1 MKQIAVFALAM
12 LVALFPA
19 MAVAEEKTAPEEV
32 WSATVLRVDPGSLLV
47 RVEAVDP
54 EHEERYP
61 WEEADSPAP
70 EATGTPEATEAP
82 KAHSLAAEDASDDE
96 TSAVGIQLVRVAED
110 TPVWRRDAAA
120 EGGFAEASAAEISE
134 DSLLTL
140 CVLGGE
146 ALGIIIEESS
156 PDAGAQKS

>member
-70 EATGTPEATEAP
+70 EGDRDPGGDRGPE
-82 KAHSLAAEDASDDE
+82 
-96 TSAVGIQLVRVAED
+96 
-110 TPVWRRDAAA
+110 
-120 EGGFAEASAAEISE
+120 
-134 DSLLTL
+134 
-140 CVLGGE
+140 
-146 ALGIIIEESS
+146 
-156 PDAGAQKS
+156 GAQPGRGGRIG

>member
-70 EATGTPEATEAP
+70 EATGAPE
-82 KAHSLAAEDASDDE
+82 AHSLAAEDASDDE

-140 CVLGGE
+140 RVLGGE